1 MPPGVQHRPA
11 TRHCNASA
19 TPTPVAPDLLKCV
32 LRASARLR
40 TRRYAAEPSTVRA
53 MTKVILMYG
62 PEHGRILTTE
72 TTYGEVLREGG
83 WSYQLTDDVDE
94 QGRRIA
100 RAYMD

>member
-1 MPPGVQHRPA
+1 
-11 TRHCNASA
+11 
-19 TPTPVAPDLLKCV
+19 
-32 LRASARLR
+32 
-40 TRRYAAEPSTVRA
+40 